1 MTRFFAFMILVL
13 FSCQENNN
21 MNIDIQGHRGC
32 RGLYPE
38 NSIPAFTHALELGVN
53 TLEFDVVI
61 SKDKEVIIS
70 HEPFMSHEIC
80 LDLNGEDI
88 SENQAL
94 KHNIYQ
100 LDYEEIRQYDC
111 GSKYFNK
118 FPEQKKIKVFKPS
131 LDDLINAI
139 RQDSSLPHFKS
150 VNYNIEI
157 KRRPEWDS
165 IHHPDYKEFA
175 SLVIQKIKQ
184 LEIEEVTTVQ
194 CFDVETLQFV
204 HRQFP
209 EINLV
214 YLIANSNSPAENMDL
229 LGFAP
234 SIYSPAFQ
242 LVDADLVEFCQ
253 KKKMRLIPWT
263 VNEIEDMQDM
273 ITLGVDGIITDYPD
287 RLIALIGN

>member
-1 MTRFFAFMILVL
+1 MILVL

-94 KHNIYQ
+94 SHNIYQ

-118 FPEQKKIKVFKPS
+118 FPEQKKLKVFKPS
-131 LDDLINAI
+131 LDDLINA
-139 RQDSSLPHFKS
+139 
-150 VNYNIEI
+150 
-157 KRRPEWDS
+157 
-165 IHHPDYKEFA
+165 
-175 SLVIQKIKQ
+175 
-184 LEIEEVTTVQ
+184 
-194 CFDVETLQFV
+194 
-204 HRQFP
+204 
-209 EINLV
+209 
-214 YLIANSNSPAENMDL
+214 
-229 LGFAP
+229 
-234 SIYSPAFQ
+234 
-242 LVDADLVEFCQ
+242 
-253 KKKMRLIPWT
+253 
-263 VNEIEDMQDM
+263 
-273 ITLGVDGIITDYPD
+273 
-287 RLIALIGN
+287 